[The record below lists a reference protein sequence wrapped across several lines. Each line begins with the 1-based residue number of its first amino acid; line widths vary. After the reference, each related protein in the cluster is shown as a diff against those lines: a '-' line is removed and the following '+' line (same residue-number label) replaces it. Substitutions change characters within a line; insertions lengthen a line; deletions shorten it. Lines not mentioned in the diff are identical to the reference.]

1 MHNITENEN
10 RQSEG
15 SDRCLVRVEHI
26 ADNCWRAREWSAF
39 LVCLL
44 MPTRGVLRC
53 YIRRD
58 QAIAELTDIGLSEL
72 KNRSLSADVD
82 DNQAVFSI
90 PFPGVLSDGVFLSWK
105 KKLSPA
111 FGE

>member
-1 MHNITENEN
+1 MHKITENED
-10 RQSEG
+10 RRPDG

-26 ADNCWRAREWSAF
+26 ADNCWRAKEWSAF

-44 MPTRGVLRC
+44 MPNRGVLRC
-53 YIRRD
+53 YTMQD
-58 QAIAELTDIGLSEL
+58 QAVAELTDIGLSEL
-72 KNRSLSADVD
+72 KNRSLSADMD

-90 PFPGVLSDGVFLSWK
+90 PFPGTLSDEVFLSWK
-105 KKLSPA
+105 KKLSPS

>member
-1 MHNITENEN
+1 MHQITENED
-10 RQSEG
+10 RRPDG

-26 ADNCWRAREWSAF
+26 ADNCWRAKEWSAF

-44 MPTRGVLRC
+44 MPNRGVLRC
-53 YIRRD
+53 YTMQD
-58 QAIAELTDIGLSEL
+58 QAVAELTDIGLSEL
-72 KNRSLSADVD
+72 KNRSLSADMD

-90 PFPGVLSDGVFLSWK
+90 PFPGTLSDGVFLSWK
-105 KKLSPA
+105 KKLSPS